1 VADEYDVIVIGAGP
15 VGENAA
21 GRCAAGGL
29 ETLIVERQLAGGEC
43 SYWACMP
50 SKTLLRPGAVIAAAK
65 RAPGARAAVNG
76 DIDVR
81 EALEWRNE
89 IVSNYDDKYQVQ
101 WIEDNDI
108 AFERGVARLVGEKR
122 VEIETDSGSRTVTAR
137 QAVVVATGSKA
148 FMPPIDGL
156 DEIRA
161 WDNRGITEAKEV
173 PRRLLV
179 LGGGVVGVEMAQA
192 WKRLGS
198 EEVTLVEKGEHL
210 LAKEEPF
217 AGRELADAFDK
228 EGIRVLLGRAIESM
242 RRAGGD
248 GPVTARL
255 DDGESIE
262 ADEIL
267 VAVGRR
273 PRTDD
278 LGVDS
283 IGLDPGEPIKVDD
296 HLMATKVSGNWLYAT
311 GDVNGR
317 ALLTHMGKY
326 QAKIA
331 ADHILGKEVDAGPGS
346 ATITRVV
353 FTDPQVA
360 AVGPTEKKARE
371 AGLDVRT
378 VSVGTDSVAGAS
390 VSGKG
395 IEGTCMLVIDNDR
408 DVIVGATFT
417 GPEVGEMLHAAT
429 IAIVGEVPIDRLRHA
444 VPAYPTVS
452 EVWLGLIEAAQESP

>member
-1 VADEYDVIVIGAGP
+1 MTDEFDVIVIGAGP

-29 ETLIVERQLAGGEC
+29 TTLLVERELAGGEC

-50 SKTLLRPGAVIAAAK
+50 SKTLLRPGAVVAAA
-65 RAPGARAAVNG
+65 RRVPGARAAVTG
-76 DIDVR
+76 EIDPKS
-81 EALEWRNE
+81 ALEWRNE
-89 IVSNYDDKYQVQ
+89 IVANYDDSSQVQ
-101 WIEDNDI
+101 WIDDNDI
-108 AFERGVARLVGEKR
+108 AFVRGRGRITGEK
-122 VEIETDSGSRTVTAR
+122 EIQIESENGTRWVRAR
-137 QAVVVATGSKA
+137 KAVVVATGSKA
-148 FMPPIDGL
+148 VMPPIDGL
-156 DEIRA
+156 ADVHA

-192 WKRLGS
+192 WRRLGS
-198 EEVTLVEKGEHL
+198 EEVTIVEQGDRL
-210 LAKEEPF
+210 LANEEPF
-217 AGRELADAFDK
+217 AGEELAEAFRS
-228 EGIRVLLGRAIESM
+228 EGIEVLTGSALQSVE
-242 RRAGGD
+242 RAGDD

-255 DDGESIE
+255 EDGRELE

-283 IGLDPGEPIKVDD
+283 VGLEPGEYIKVDD
-296 HLMATKVSGNWLYAT
+296 HLMATRVPGNWLYAT

-331 ADHILGKEVDAGPGS
+331 ADHILGKQVDAGPGS
-346 ATITRVV
+346 ATTTRVV

-360 AVGPTEKKARE
+360 AAGPTEAKARE

-378 VSVGTDSVAGAS
+378 VSVGTGDVAGAT
-390 VSGKG
+390 VSGKDMN
-395 IEGTCMLVIDNDR
+395 GTCKLVIDNER
-408 DVIVGATFT
+408 DVVVGATFT

-429 IAIVGEVPIDRLRHA
+429 IAIVGEVPVQRLRHA

-452 EVWLGLIEAAQESP
+452 EVWLNLVDEALGS

>member
-1 VADEYDVIVIGAGP
+1 MQDEYDVIVIGAGP

-21 GRCAAGGL
+21 GRCAGGGL
-29 ETLIVERQLAGGEC
+29 KTLLVERELAGGEC

-50 SKTLLRPGAVIAAAK
+50 SKTLLRPGAVVAAAG
-65 RAPGARAAVNG
+65 RVPGADAAVSG
-76 DIDVR
+76 AIDVKA
-81 EALEWRNE
+81 ALRWRDE

-101 WIEDNDI
+101 WIEDTDI
-108 AFERGVARLVGEKR
+108 AFARGHARLVGER
-122 VEIETDSGSRTVTAR
+122 EIEIETDGNKRSVRAR
-137 QAVVVATGSKA
+137 KAVVLATGSKA
-148 FMPPIDGL
+148 FMPPVEGL
-156 DEIRA
+156 EDVGA

-173 PRRLLV
+173 PPRLLV

-198 EEVTLVEKGEHL
+198 EQVTIVERGPRL
-210 LAKEEPF
+210 LANEEPF
-217 AGRELADAFDK
+217 AGEELAAAFAS
-228 EGIRVLLGRAIESM
+228 EGIDVLTGTSLESIA
-242 RRAGGD
+242 RSGSD
-248 GPVTARL
+248 GPLSARL
-255 DDGESIE
+255 DDGRELQ

-278 LGVDS
+278 LGLENV
-283 IGLDPGEPIKVDD
+283 GLEPGEYVKVDD
-296 HLMATKVSGNWLYAT
+296 HLMATKVAGDWLYAT

-331 ADHILGKEVDAGPGS
+331 ADRILGRQVDAGPGS
-346 ATITRVV
+346 ATVTRVV

-360 AVGPTEKKARE
+360 AAGPTEAEARE

-378 VSVGTDSVAGAS
+378 VSVGTSDVAGAT

-395 IEGTCMLVIDNDR
+395 IQGTCQLVVDNDR
-408 DVIVGATFT
+408 DVVVGATFT

-429 IAIVGEVPIDRLRHA
+429 VAIIGEVPVERLRHA
-444 VPAYPTVS
+444 VPAFPTVS
-452 EVWLGLIEAAQESP
+452 EVWLGLIEQATS